1 MSSKKKPSVNVKK
14 ETTVK
19 PAAKPVATPVA
30 EASVIKKE
38 TLIYQFISE
47 SLAAEGTSG
56 LKLPKTKVIIFE
68 CVANSVNE
76 AYTMFKNDIKNQL
89 KITSEDM
96 VNNVLHD
103 MFGERI
109 IIRTIVEKDRKEI
122 VGMCKRV

>member
-19 PAAKPVATPVA
+19 PAAKPAATPVA

-47 SLAAEGTSG
+47 SLTAEGTNG
-56 LKLPKTKVIIFE
+56 LKLPKTKVVVFE
-68 CVANSVNE
+68 CIADSLNN

>member
-1 MSSKKKPSVNVKK
+1 MSSKKKPSINVKK

-19 PAAKPVATPVA
+19 PAAKPAATPVA

-47 SLAAEGTSG
+47 SLTAEGTSG
-56 LKLPKTKVIIFE
+56 LKLSKTKVIVFE

>member
-19 PAAKPVATPVA
+19 SAAKPAATPVA

-47 SLAAEGTSG
+47 SLTAEGTSG
-56 LKLPKTKVIIFE
+56 LKLPKTKVIVFE

-103 MFGERI
+103 MFGECI